1 MWWAVGAP
9 KGDDS
14 EADDSSLFAFSLPPG
29 RDASLQQVVPF
40 LGAVDPEG
48 VAVLAPGTFAVA
60 DEADQSVLVM
70 RTQATGSG
78 LAQSMAQATVEVRSL
93 CYPVRQGL
101 AELDCLYRAAAP
113 RTPVAHLHDSLILC
127 TSTTAAW
134 RMCCSAAFQLAWLK
148 PNRSPAW
155 RAWRTAPGMIS
166 NKGGVRVGAGSTI
179 VVLRPTLA
187 LTKGTISPARGVAAR
202 LQGLVCVDASVL
214 CRSGELFVVNEKEP
228 PLFGR
233 VHNGTFEVRLPRQHS
248 ALQP

>member
-60 DEADQSVLVM
+60 DEADQTVLVM

-78 LAQSMAQATVEVRSL
+78 LAQSMAQAATIEVRSL
-93 CYPVRQGL
+93 CCPVPQGL
-101 AELDCLYRAAAP
+101 AELGCLYRAAAP
-113 RTPVAHLHDSLILC
+113 RIPVAHLRESLILC
-127 TSTTAAW
+127 TSTIAAW
-134 RMCCSAAFQLAWLK
+134 RMCCSTAFQLAWLK
-148 PNRSPAW
+148 PNRSPAS

-166 NKGGVRVGAGSTI
+166 SNGDVRIAARSTI
-179 VVLRPTLA
+179 VVLRSALA
-187 LTKGTISPARGVAAR
+187 LTKGSISPARSVAAR
-202 LQGLVCVDASVL
+202 W
-214 CRSGELFVVNEKEP
+214 
-228 PLFGR
+228 
-233 VHNGTFEVRLPRQHS
+233 
-248 ALQP
+248 